1 MTFIFYDTETT
12 GTDISFDQIVQFG
25 AIRTDDK
32 LNELDR
38 FEIRCRLMPHVVP
51 SPSAMQVT
59 RVTPFMLT
67 DPSLPSYF
75 EATQLICK
83 KMKEWSP
90 ATFFGYN
97 SISFDENLMR
107 QAFYQ
112 TLQPIYL
119 TNTGGNSRGDVMR
132 MLRATN
138 IFAPNAIAVPL
149 NDKGRPT
156 FKLDTLAPANGFT
169 HDNAHEAISDVE
181 ATIYMS
187 KLMKDRTPGIWQNML
202 NLRSKQNVLYF
213 INQNEVFVGADVYF
227 GEAHSWL
234 LTHCGSNPNYNAEF
248 AAFDLSFIP
257 DDYIN
262 LSVGELVN
270 VLNGKDKPIRIFKSN
285 SQPILMPRELMPQ
298 NTISEDIT
306 SDEIERRLAQI
317 RNNREFKERVGYAL
331 AGRYDDMEPSPY
343 VEKRIFDGFSSD
355 ADMLLMANFQSGNW
369 EEKLVLAKQLDDPRL
384 REMARRQ
391 IYFEQ
396 PDLLSVAVRQDLDEW
411 VIKRL
416 STNDPDVPWRTIPT
430 ALKEADKLLEATNSD
445 EAAFMMSVRKFI
457 LGLVEAT

>member
-25 AIRTDDK
+25 AIKTDDE

-51 SPSAMQVT
+51 SPGAMQVT

-75 EATQLICK
+75 EAMQLICK
-83 KMKEWSP
+83 KMREWSP

-119 TNTGGNSRGDVMR
+119 TNTGGNSRVDVMR

-187 KLMKDRTPGIWQNML
+187 ELMKDRTPEIWQNML
-202 NLRSKQNVLYF
+202 DLRSKQNVIYF

-227 GEAHSWL
+227 GEARSWL

-248 AAFDLSFIP
+248 ATFDLSFIP
-257 DDYIN
+257 EDYIN
-262 LSVGELVN
+262 LSVDELVN
-270 VLNGKDKPIRIFKSN
+270 VLNGTDKPIRTFKSN

-298 NTISEDIT
+298 NTIPEDIT

-317 RNNREFKERVGYAL
+317 RDNREFKERVGCAL
-331 AGRYDDMEPSPY
+331 AGRYDDRTLPLTLKKEYLVAFLQMPIC
-343 VEKRIFDGFSSD
+343 RLWLIFSREIGKK
-355 ADMLLMANFQSGNW
+355 NW
-369 EEKLVLAKQLDDPRL
+369 
-384 REMARRQ
+384 
-391 IYFEQ
+391 Y
-396 PDLLSVAVRQDLDEW
+396 LLS
-411 VIKRL
+411 
-416 STNDPDVPWRTIPT
+416 S
-430 ALKEADKLLEATNSD
+430 
-445 EAAFMMSVRKFI
+445 
-457 LGLVEAT
+457 